1 MCPPGTA
8 TGAYNPRVVRVERET
23 QGALGLVG
31 PPVQPNWKTPGL
43 VRDPAS
49 KSHVVSGSGRRRHT
63 GAHTY
68 ACKHVH
74 VKEITLSVFF
84 FYHLWSPHPSTHT
97 WTPSGTHPCTQ
108 KSKTE
113 FSRPWGPSTYIQSFR
128 KSLRK
133 GNMQL

>member
-84 FYHLWSPHPSTHT
+84 LSPLVSTPKHTYMDTLWHT
-97 WTPSGTHPCTQ
+97 PMH
-108 KSKTE
+108 TE
-113 FSRPWGPSTYIQSFR
+113 
-128 KSLRK
+128 K
-133 GNMQL
+133 